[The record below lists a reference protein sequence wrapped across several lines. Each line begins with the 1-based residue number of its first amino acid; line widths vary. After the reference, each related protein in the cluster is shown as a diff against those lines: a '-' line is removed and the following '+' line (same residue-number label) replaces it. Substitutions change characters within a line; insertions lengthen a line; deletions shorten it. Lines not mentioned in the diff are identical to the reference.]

1 MKSCKAT
8 VITLSPCVLLDPDIQ
23 ELIYSVLD
31 IKELLSVDLVC
42 KGTRVTKDK
51 YLKAIQSYAFN
62 KVERFLN
69 FIAEY
74 RVGKGILAHLKPVD
88 LIDGFYDS
96 TQLDS
101 AWKFASNIDNDLEI
115 RTIEI
120 RNKLI
125 HCANTRETSENT
137 NTALPIEVPVLESLC
152 RKQLKR
158 HIEDIFICHFAL
170 GLKIRA
176 DNLNFTEL
184 TTKMVQMALH
194 STPELTFKLSA
205 LDTAIYRETIPAY
218 SPSGYPTPI
227 ATIVTS
233 HYRLMMSTQAH
244 DYLQQRGLS
253 AINQRFEENNI
264 IGIRPLAQALY
275 KNTTIIDGNQDP
287 IIYATG
293 LEILQICR
301 EE

>member
-8 VITLSPCVLLDPDIQ
+8 ATTLSPCVMLDPDIQ

-42 KGTRVTKDK
+42 KGTRVAKDK

-62 KVERFLN
+62 KVERFLS
-69 FIAEY
+69 FIADY
-74 RVGKGILAHLKPVD
+74 QVGKGKLAHLKPID
-88 LIDGFYDS
+88 LIGGFYDC

-101 AWKFASNIDNDLEI
+101 AWKFASNIDYDLEV

-120 RNKLI
+120 HSKLDR
-125 HCANTRETSENT
+125 CANTRETCQNT
-137 NTALPIEVPVLESLC
+137 NTTLPIEVPVLESQC
-152 RKQLKR
+152 HKQLRR

-184 TTKMVQMALH
+184 TTKMVQIALH

-205 LDTAIYRETIPAY
+205 LDTAIYRDTL
-218 SPSGYPTPI
+218 T
-227 ATIVTS
+227 ATGTS

-275 KNTTIIDGNQDP
+275 NNTTIIDGNQDP